1 MKTDGQK
8 SWDLALEE
16 IKGRVEVKEYGMFF
30 ARLSLDQVESDH
42 FRVQSNLDG
51 FAYLWFQKNYETQ
64 MLKPALEK
72 HLGRKIKLSV
82 LETPE
87 EENEPQVAARQQ
99 RRSVPAAAPAY
110 SAQVSVAPPQ
120 NFNPRFTFD
129 NFVTGEETKFA
140 IAAARAV
147 AECPGHVYN
156 PLFIY
161 GGTGLGKTHM
171 MQAMAQEALVQNPRL
186 KVEYLT
192 SEEFTN
198 RFIEATQKKSHNAF
212 RNHFRSLDLL
222 LIDDIQFL
230 KGKAGTQEEFF
241 HTFNKLFSGHKQIV
255 LASDRAPADLDGL
268 EKRLVSR
275 FEHGQIVDVY
285 APDYETRVAIL
296 RQKQQSQ
303 KLKLSNELIDFIAQN
318 VRSNVRRL
326 EGALTRLVSYA
337 SVAGRE
343 LSLEDARRQ
352 LAAFVEEEAPVKRV
366 TIQVIQR
373 RVAEHFDITLKDLLG
388 SRRPAN
394 IAFPRQVAMYLSR
407 ELTGESLPSIGDS
420 FNRNHATV
428 LHAVNTVK
436 GRLTDDENLRSSII
450 SIKNSFQNSTGDI

>member
-1 MKTDGQK
+1 
-8 SWDLALEE
+8 
-16 IKGRVEVKEYGMFF
+16 MFF
-30 ARLSLDQVESDH
+30 ARLSLESFDSDH
-42 FRVQSNLDG
+42 YQVQSNLDG
-51 FAYLWFQKNYETQ
+51 FAYLWFQKNYEAQ

-72 HLGRKIKLSV
+72 QLGRKVRLSV
-82 LETPE
+82 FETPE
-87 EENEPQVAARQQ
+87 EGDRPQAVARQQ
-99 RRSVPAAAPAY
+99 RRNVAAAAPAY
-110 SAQVSVAPPQ
+110 SAPVAVAPPQ

-129 NFVTGEETKFA
+129 SFVTGEETKFA
-140 IAAARAV
+140 VAAAKAV

-161 GGTGLGKTHM
+161 GGTGLGKTHL
-171 MQAMAQEALVQNPRL
+171 MQAIAQEAVSQNPRL
-186 KVEYLT
+186 RVEYLT

-241 HTFNKLFSGHKQIV
+241 HTFNKLFNGHKQIV

-373 RVAEHFDITLKDLLG
+373 RVAEHFDVTLKDLLG

-428 LHAVNTVK
+428 LHAVNAVK
-436 GRLTDDENLRSSII
+436 SRLSDDEGLRSSIQ
-450 SIKNSFQNSTGDI
+450 SIKNSFQNSIGSV